1 MEEQEPPIEQVH
13 HDIHHHAETSGV
25 RWISW
30 VALSTAVLAALAAVA
45 SLHSGHDSNE
55 ATLEQIRASD
65 NWAYYQAKGVK
76 AAVLSSKLDV
86 LTAMGKEPPA
96 EERAKLADYQREQ
109 DEISREAKAEET
121 ASRAHLARHV
131 AFSRSVTFFQVA
143 IAVAAISVLTRRQ
156 VFWFVGLAF
165 GLGGI
170 AFMTRA
176 LLMTV

>member
-1 MEEQEPPIEQVH
+1 MSRGRRRTATTRGEGAEDSRHLQGRAPAGLFIALASLPLSPRKETAVAKRRERMEEQEPPIEQVH

-86 LTAMGKEPPA
+86 LTAIGKEPPA
-96 EERAKLADYQREQ
+96 EERAKL
-109 DEISREAKAEET
+109 
-121 ASRAHLARHV
+121 
-131 AFSRSVTFFQVA
+131 
-143 IAVAAISVLTRRQ
+143 
-156 VFWFVGLAF
+156 
-165 GLGGI
+165 
-170 AFMTRA
+170 
-176 LLMTV
+176 